1 MSPNSDRFELI
12 GRLVQQFGVD
22 GIVDLTWQCCHTCN
36 VEAHLLREHCDVTLN
51 RPYLHLETDY
61 AEHDTEQL
69 KTRIEA
75 FLEMVK

>member
-1 MSPNSDRFELI
+1 
-12 GRLVQQFGVD
+12 
-22 GIVDLTWQCCHTCN
+22 
-36 VEAHLLREHCDVTLN
+36 VEAHLLREHCDATLN

-61 AEHDTEQL
+61 AEHDTQQL

>member
-1 MSPNSDRFELI
+1 MGETTCNGKKKMFEI
-12 GRLVQQFGVD
+12 MGRLKP
-22 GIVDLTWQCCHTCN
+22 
-36 VEAHLLREHCDVTLN
+36 
-51 RPYLHLETDY
+51 PYLHLETDY

>member
-1 MSPNSDRFELI
+1 M
-12 GRLVQQFGVD
+12 GRLKP
-22 GIVDLTWQCCHTCN
+22 L
-36 VEAHLLREHCDVTLN
+36 
-51 RPYLHLETDY
+51 YLHLETDY